1 MTAIT
6 MLVLMPIQA
15 AAMYAA
21 FTKFTNMF
29 KPSNIEAKK
38 RHHQRMKRIM
48 GH

>member
-15 AAMYAA
+15 AVMYAA

-29 KPSNIEAKK
+29 KPSNIDAKK
-38 RHHQRMKRIM
+38 RHQQRMKRII
-48 GH
+48 GR

>member
-29 KPSNIEAKK
+29 LPANIEANK
-38 RHHQRMKRIM
+38 RHKRRMKRIM
-48 GH
+48 GS